1 MTKYKNRSKLIFK
14 YFNHNEITS
23 DQKLENKNKTFYEIK
38 LKHIVQVTVKEQT
51 GNGSTVMKTL
61 EDTLPAKIV
70 LLNLRGTSS
79 VYL

>member
-1 MTKYKNRSKLIFK
+1 MRKYKNLSKLIFK
-14 YFNHNEITS
+14 YFNHNEITP

-70 LLNLRGTSS
+70 LLNLR
-79 VYL
+79 